1 LRAAPADGGHVMR
14 QWELF
19 GITDHEPSGG
29 ATATSVLE
37 ADRTRWAFLWSTDA
51 LLNLRTVSGVATAML
66 GMTARRCEGRELLD
80 VFGMEGQN
88 LALLEAHAEALGG
101 SDGMFSIEATDGARV
116 RCKVAPTHGADG
128 RVIGTFCL
136 AATNKPDP
144 DDREPE
150 SAAPGSWAA

>member
-1 LRAAPADGGHVMR
+1 MR

-19 GITDHEPSGG
+19 GITDTELSGI
-29 ATATSVLE
+29 APASSVLE
-37 ADRTRWAFLWSTDA
+37 ADRTRWAFFWSTDA
-51 LLNLRTVSGVATAML
+51 SLNIRTVGGAATQTL
-66 GMTARRCEGRELLD
+66 GISARRCEGRELLA

-101 SDGMFSIEATDGARV
+101 SEGSFSIEGGDGNRV
-116 RCKVAPTHGADG
+116 RCKVAPTHGTDG

-136 AATNKPDP
+136 AATDEPDP

-150 SAAPGSWAA
+150 SASPRSWAA

>member
-1 LRAAPADGGHVMR
+1 MR

-19 GITDHEPSGG
+19 GITDHEPWGG
-29 ATATSVLE
+29 TISTPVLE
-37 ADRTRWAFLWSTDA
+37 ADRTRWEFFWSTDA
-51 LLNLRTVSGVATAML
+51 ALNLRTVSGVATERL
-66 GMTARRCEGRELLD
+66 GLSARRCEGRELLD

-101 SDGMFSIEATDGARV
+101 NEGVFSIEGTDGVRI

-136 AATNKPDP
+136 AAAEEPDP

-150 SAAPGSWAA
+150 SALRSWAA

>member
-1 LRAAPADGGHVMR
+1 MR
-14 QWELF
+14 QWELI

-29 ATATSVLE
+29 VTASPVLE
-37 ADRTRWAFLWSTDA
+37 ADRTRWAFFWSTDA
-51 LLNLRTVSGVATAML
+51 ALNLRTVGGAAADLL
-66 GMTARRCEGRELLD
+66 GMSPRCEGRELLD

-101 SDGMFSIEATDGARV
+101 REGAFSIEAAAGDRV

-136 AATNKPDP
+136 AASDDPDP

-150 SAAPGSWAA
+150 SASPGSWAA

>member
-1 LRAAPADGGHVMR
+1 MR

-19 GITDHEPSGG
+19 GITDHEPGG
-29 ATATSVLE
+29 VAVATPVLE
-37 ADRTRWAFLWSTDA
+37 ADRTRWVFFWSTDA
-51 LLNLRTVSGVATAML
+51 SLNLRTVSGAATETL
-66 GMTARRCEGRELLD
+66 GMSARLCEGHELLD

-101 SDGMFSIEATDGARV
+101 RDGVFSIEGSDGVRV
-116 RCKVAPTHGADG
+116 RCKVAPTHGVDG

-136 AATNKPDP
+136 AAADEPDP

-150 SAAPGSWAA
+150 SASPRSWAA